1 MKNIPIR
8 SILHRLVFIFLLFLI
23 ISGCTHKEKLCYAAP
38 TLLPGTERHMKT
50 AGFWISSHPFPDKM
64 ILSSDEIRKLN
75 SYIENELELTKD
87 ITKIPSPYSRDDLIS
102 LLDKDLDRYNQKT
115 FYVKD
120 STRADPRFYGQIKKN
135 MNRGAIP
142 PEITVRYGL
151 VSLFADQRI
160 LPTKEGLYAKPMDID
175 FDRLQNSALDVGI
188 PVAVLHKS
196 LDGRWYYVIDE
207 LHHGWV
213 EAEKIAICSL
223 EELKRFINPSSFV
236 VVTKSKG
243 DLFRNTTLTEYVDY
257 VRMGVKFPLSRKTD
271 NGIIQIVLPI
281 RKKDGTVSFE
291 AGYIREDVIHEGFL
305 PYTPRII
312 IEQAFK
318 MLNEPYGWGGMY
330 GEQDCSRFIQEI
342 FATVGISLPR
352 NSSKQS
358 QVGILIG
365 EYSENSPE
373 EIKLKTI
380 IGKAIGGIS
389 LLYLKGH
396 IMLFLGVVDGHPY
409 AIHET
414 WGYRQKVW
422 WGSIIRVINRVAVTD
437 LSLGKESK
445 KGSYLKRV
453 ITLRMIS
460 RQCN

>member
-1 MKNIPIR
+1 MKNI
-8 SILHRLVFIFLLFLI
+8 SIHPLLRRFVFIFILFFAIL
-23 ISGCTHKEKLCYAAP
+23 GCTPKKKLYYAAP

-50 AGFWISSHPFPDKM
+50 AGFWISSHPFPDKI
-64 ILSSDEIRKLN
+64 ILSHDEIQSLN

-87 ITKIPSPYSRDDLIS
+87 ITKLPSPYFRDDLIS
-102 LLDKDLDRYNQKT
+102 LLDKDLDRYKQRN

-120 STRADPRFYGQIKKN
+120 STKAGSRFYQKMKEN

-151 VSLFADQRI
+151 ISHFADQRV
-160 LPTKEGLYAKPMDID
+160 LPTKENLYAKPNNID
-175 FDRLQNSALDVGI
+175 FDELQNSALDVGT

-207 LHHGWV
+207 LYHGWI

-223 EELKRFINPSSFV
+223 DELKSFINPSRFV
-236 VVTKSKG
+236 VVTNSKG
-243 DLFRNTTLTEYVDY
+243 DLFRNATLTDHFDY
-257 VRMGVKFPLSRKTD
+257 VRMGVRFPLSRKKND
-271 NGIIQIVLPI
+271 GVIQIVLPV
-281 RKKDGTVSFE
+281 RKKDGNVSFE
-291 AGYIREDVIHEGFL
+291 AGYIREDVIHEGHL
-305 PYTPRII
+305 PYTPRTI

-358 QVGILIG
+358 QVGVLIS

-380 IGKAIGGIS
+380 TGEVTGGIT

-396 IMLFLGVVDGHPY
+396 IMLFLGVLDGHPY

-422 WGSIIRVINRVAVTD
+422 WGSIVRVINRVAVTD
-437 LSLGKESK
+437 LSLSKESK

-453 ITLRMIS
+453 ITIRVIS
-460 RQCN
+460 R

>member
-1 MKNIPIR
+1 MKNT
-8 SILHRLVFIFLLFLI
+8 SIHPLFHGFVFILPLLFVIL
-23 ISGCTHKEKLCYAAP
+23 GCIPKEKLYYAAP

-64 ILSSDEIRKLN
+64 ILNHDEIRRLN

-87 ITKIPSPYSRDDLIS
+87 ITKLPSPYFRDDLIS
-102 LLDKDLDRYNQKT
+102 LLDKDLDRYNQRS

-120 STRADPRFYGQIKKN
+120 STRAGSRFYQKMKEN
-135 MNRGAIP
+135 MNHGGIP
-142 PEITVRYGL
+142 PKISVRYGL
-151 VSLFADQRI
+151 VSHFADQRI
-160 LPTKEGLYAKPMDID
+160 LPTTEGLYAKPMGID
-175 FDRLQNSALDVGI
+175 FDRLQNSALDVGT

-196 LDGRWYYVIDE
+196 LDGRWYYVIDK
-207 LHHGWV
+207 LHRGWV

-223 EELKRFINPSSFV
+223 EELKRFINSSRFV
-236 VVTKSKG
+236 VVTNPKG
-243 DLFRNTTLTEYVDY
+243 DLFRNTTLTNHFDY
-257 VRMGVKFPLSRKTD
+257 VRMGVKFPLSIKTD
-271 NGIIQIVLPI
+271 NGVIQIILPV

-291 AGYIREDVIHEGFL
+291 AGYIKEDGIHEGYL
-305 PYTPRII
+305 PYTPRTI

-373 EIKLKTI
+373 KIKLKTI

-414 WGYRQKVW
+414 WGYREKVW
-422 WGSIIRVINRVAVTD
+422 WGSIIRVINRVAVTG

-453 ITLRMIS
+453 ITIRMLS

>member
-1 MKNIPIR
+1 MENI
-8 SILHRLVFIFLLFLI
+8 SIHPLFRRWAFVFLFLFV
-23 ISGCTHKEKLCYAAP
+23 ISGCALKEKLYYAAP

-50 AGFWISSHPFPDKM
+50 AGFWISSHPFPDKI
-64 ILSSDEIRKLN
+64 ILSHDEIQSLN
-75 SYIENELELTKD
+75 SYIENDLELIKD
-87 ITKIPSPYSRDDLIS
+87 ITKLLSPYSRDDLIS
-102 LLDKDLDRYNQKT
+102 LLDKDLDRYNHRS
-115 FYVKD
+115 FYIKD
-120 STRADPRFYGQIKKN
+120 STRAGSRFYQKMKEN

-151 VSLFADQRI
+151 ISHFADQRV
-160 LPTKEGLYAKPMDID
+160 LPTKEKLYAKPNDID
-175 FDRLQNSALDVGI
+175 FDELQESALDVGT

-196 LDGRWYYVIDE
+196 LDGRWYYIIDE
-207 LHHGWV
+207 LYRGWV
-213 EAEKIAICSL
+213 EAEKVAICSL
-223 EELKRFINPSSFV
+223 EELKRFINSSPFV

-243 DLFRNTTLTEYVDY
+243 DLFRNTTLTNHFDY
-257 VRMGVKFPLSRKTD
+257 VRMGVTLPISRKTD
-271 NGIIQIVLPI
+271 DGVIQIVLPV

-291 AGYIREDVIHEGFL
+291 AGYIREDVIHEGYL
-305 PYTPRII
+305 PYTPRTI

-342 FATVGISLPR
+342 FATVGISFPR

-358 QVGILIG
+358 QVGVLIG
-365 EYSENSPE
+365 EYSEKSPE
-373 EIKLKTI
+373 EKKLKTI
-380 IGKAIGGIS
+380 IGEATGGITI
-389 LLYLKGH
+389 LYLKGH
-396 IMLFLGVVDGHPY
+396 IMLFLGVVDGQPY

-422 WGSIIRVINRVAVTD
+422 WGNIIRVINRVAVTD
-437 LSLGKESK
+437 LFLGKESK

-453 ITLRMIS
+453 LTIRMIS